1 MYGRLCIKFPQS
13 RMKGEQHHARPTEP
27 LVYTTTQWLWSLLM
41 GMFSV
46 CKHNG
51 FHAIPFVLVDQ
62 TFCGGCCGRDR
73 MVVGFITT
81 YAISDLRQVSGFL
94 RMLRFPPPIKLTTTI

>member
-13 RMKGEQHHARPTEP
+13 RMKGEQHHAWPTEP

-41 GMFSV
+41 GLFSV

-51 FHAIPFVLVDQ
+51 YGHYLCSLSVNTMVMVITYVL
-62 TFCGGCCGRDR
+62 C
-73 MVVGFITT
+73 
-81 YAISDLRQVSGFL
+81 L
-94 RMLRFPPPIKLTTTI
+94 